1 MIRVTELWRFCN
13 QQVGKSKDMEEIKNI
28 VAPLSGRIIEI
39 NVNVGDTVRK
49 GQIIAILEAMKM
61 DNELIAEYDG
71 IVTAINVMEG
81 DFVSYDTCI
90 VTIE

>member
-1 MIRVTELWRFCN
+1 
-13 QQVGKSKDMEEIKNI
+13 MEDIKNI

-49 GQIIAILEAMKM
+49 GQIIAVLEAMKM